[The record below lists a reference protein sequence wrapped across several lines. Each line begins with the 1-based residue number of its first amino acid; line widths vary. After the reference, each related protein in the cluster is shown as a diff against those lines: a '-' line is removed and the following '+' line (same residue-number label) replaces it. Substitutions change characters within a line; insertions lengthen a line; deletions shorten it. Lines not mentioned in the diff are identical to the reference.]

1 MTVSFADT
9 FHLYGTEIFCVTGK
23 VRAYLRHK
31 TMATVGAVAIERQ
44 VLAVMAAST
53 TALPA
58 LAARDRAFGQTQR
71 GEAVDHQ
78 LKLPANPPPFTRS
91 LANCRL
97 RCKRW
102 SRRSTARWRADPST
116 CRPPTF

>member
-71 GEAVDHQ
+71 GKAVDHQ
-78 LKLPANPPPFTRS
+78 LKLPANHPLAGELQAS
-91 LANCRL
+91 LQAL
-97 RCKRW
+97 VE
-102 SRRSTARWRADPST
+102 AIDRALAG
-116 CRPPTF
+116 